1 MAHSIRFPRR
11 HDKADRNGR
20 YAVRL
25 CITKNKRR
33 KYIAL
38 DLYADPAYWDEAG
51 EQFIILRNLK
61 GAEQKAENKQRE
73 ADNALLAKYKV
84 RAREIVER
92 FDMESID
99 WTLNQFEDAFLN
111 TSKQGKFNAYFTDRI
126 AELHATGHIGNSQTY
141 KQTQDMLRSYDRKL
155 DQRLFSDIDLRYVR
169 GFDMFLQ
176 KRGCCGNT
184 RKFYFKALRAILNR
198 ANAEGVGSAA
208 TYPFGRGGFEV
219 SKLEEATAKR
229 YLPATEL
236 SKLKSTTASNPQ
248 CEYARKLFLF
258 SYYCYGISFI
268 DMAMLTTAHI
278 KQMEDD
284 DYIVYKRQKI
294 KQQKGVKPISIKI
307 TPAIRQL
314 IGSLQAAS
322 PTMDDFL
329 QPIVTRIRLY
339 GRAALHAHSNPLQ
352 QVSEIPAPARRGTR
366 NRFPPDELRFP
377 PYGGHDLAA
386 QPHPARGDFTD
397 ARPCRSGNHEHIP
410 RQLRQRS
417 DQRSGESALTAVTV

>member
-1 MAHSIRFPRR
+1 MAYSIRFPRR

-38 DLYADPAYWDEAG
+38 ELYADPAYWDEAG

-92 FDMESID
+92 FEIEGID

-176 KRGCCGNT
+176 KRSCCGNT

-198 ANAEGVGSAA
+198 ALVL
-208 TYPFGRGGFEV
+208 
-219 SKLEEATAKR
+219 KL
-229 YLPATEL
+229 
-236 SKLKSTTASNPQ
+236 
-248 CEYARKLFLF
+248 
-258 SYYCYGISFI
+258 
-268 DMAMLTTAHI
+268 H
-278 KQMEDD
+278 
-284 DYIVYKRQKI
+284 
-294 KQQKGVKPISIKI
+294 
-307 TPAIRQL
+307 
-314 IGSLQAAS
+314 
-322 PTMDDFL
+322 
-329 QPIVTRIRLY
+329 
-339 GRAALHAHSNPLQ
+339 
-352 QVSEIPAPARRGTR
+352 
-366 NRFPPDELRFP
+366 
-377 PYGGHDLAA
+377 
-386 QPHPARGDFTD
+386 
-397 ARPCRSGNHEHIP
+397 
-410 RQLRQRS
+410 
-417 DQRSGESALTAVTV
+417 

>member
-1 MAHSIRFPRR
+1 MAYSIRFPRR

-38 DLYADPAYWDEAG
+38 ELYADPAYWDEAG

-73 ADNALLAKYKV
+73 ADNALLVKYKA

-92 FDMESID
+92 FEIEGID

-198 ANAEGVGSAA
+198 ANAEGVGSVA
-208 TYPFGRGGFEV
+208 TYPFGRADSRSPN
-219 SKLEEATAKR
+219 SKRRPPNATC
-229 YLPATEL
+229 LPPSYRN
-236 SKLKSTTASNPQ
+236 SKA
-248 CEYARKLFLF
+248 AR
-258 SYYCYGISFI
+258 
-268 DMAMLTTAHI
+268 
-278 KQMEDD
+278 
-284 DYIVYKRQKI
+284 
-294 KQQKGVKPISIKI
+294 
-307 TPAIRQL
+307 PAIRN
-314 IGSLQAAS
+314 ANTPAS
-322 PTMDDFL
+322 CFYSPI
-329 QPIVTRIRLY
+329 IVTAFRSSTWRCSRPPILNKWRTATISFTSGKRSN
-339 GRAALHAHSNPLQ
+339 GRK
-352 QVSEIPAPARRGTR
+352 VS
-366 NRFPPDELRFP
+366 NRFRSRSRL
-377 PYGGHDLAA
+377 
-386 QPHPARGDFTD
+386 
-397 ARPCRSGNHEHIP
+397 RSGN
-410 RQLRQRS
+410 
-417 DQRSGESALTAVTV
+417 

>member
-1 MAHSIRFPRR
+1 MKCQAF
-11 HDKADRNGR
+11 
-20 YAVRL
+20 
-25 CITKNKRR
+25 TKRR

-92 FDMESID
+92 FEIEGID

-198 ANAEGVGSAA
+198 ANAEGVGSVA

-229 YLPATEL
+229 YLPAAKL
-236 SKLKSTTASNPQ
+236 SKLKSS
-248 CEYARKLFLF
+248 R
-258 SYYCYGISFI
+258 
-268 DMAMLTTAHI
+268 
-278 KQMEDD
+278 
-284 DYIVYKRQKI
+284 
-294 KQQKGVKPISIKI
+294 
-307 TPAIRQL
+307 
-314 IGSLQAAS
+314 
-322 PTMDDFL
+322 
-329 QPIVTRIRLY
+329 
-339 GRAALHAHSNPLQ
+339 
-352 QVSEIPAPARRGTR
+352 SEERRVGK
-366 NRFPPDELRFP
+366 E
-377 PYGGHDLAA
+377 
-386 QPHPARGDFTD
+386 
-397 ARPCRSGNHEHIP
+397 CRSRWSPYH
-410 RQLRQRS
+410 
-417 DQRSGESALTAVTV
+417 

>member
-92 FDMESID
+92 FEIEGID

-198 ANAEGVGSAA
+198 ANAEGVGSVA
-208 TYPFGRGGFEV
+208 TYPFGRGCFYSPIIV
-219 SKLEEATAKR
+219 TAFRSSTWRCSRPPILNKWRTAT
-229 YLPATEL
+229 
-236 SKLKSTTASNPQ
+236 
-248 CEYARKLFLF
+248 
-258 SYYCYGISFI
+258 ISF
-268 DMAMLTTAHI
+268 TSG
-278 KQMEDD
+278 
-284 DYIVYKRQKI
+284 KR
-294 KQQKGVKPISIKI
+294 SN
-307 TPAIRQL
+307 
-314 IGSLQAAS
+314 
-322 PTMDDFL
+322 
-329 QPIVTRIRLY
+329 
-339 GRAALHAHSNPLQ
+339 GRK
-352 QVSEIPAPARRGTR
+352 VS
-366 NRFPPDELRFP
+366 NRFRSRSRL
-377 PYGGHDLAA
+377 
-386 QPHPARGDFTD
+386 
-397 ARPCRSGNHEHIP
+397 RSGN
-410 RQLRQRS
+410 
-417 DQRSGESALTAVTV
+417 

>member
-92 FDMESID
+92 FDMEGID

-141 KQTQDMLRSYDRKL
+141 KQTQDILKSYDRKL

-198 ANAEGVGSAA
+198 ANAEGVGSVA

-219 SKLEEATAKR
+219 SKLEEATVKR
-229 YLPATEL
+229 YLPAAE
-236 SKLKSTTASNPQ
+236 
-248 CEYARKLFLF
+248 
-258 SYYCYGISFI
+258 
-268 DMAMLTTAHI
+268 
-278 KQMEDD
+278 
-284 DYIVYKRQKI
+284 V
-294 KQQKGVKPISIKI
+294 
-307 TPAIRQL
+307 
-314 IGSLQAAS
+314 
-322 PTMDDFL
+322 
-329 QPIVTRIRLY
+329 
-339 GRAALHAHSNPLQ
+339 
-352 QVSEIPAPARRGTR
+352 
-366 NRFPPDELRFP
+366 
-377 PYGGHDLAA
+377 LAA
-386 QPHPARGDFTD
+386 QGTAPADSAAVAQAKVLVQGIADLVLVFPDHLELLDYKTDRRKSEADFLAAYRT
-397 ARPCRSGNHEHIP
+397 
-410 RQLRQRS
+410 QL
-417 DQRSGESALTAVTV
+417 DLYALAISKRFAPKPVTYKGIYSLELGKLIEVK

>member
-92 FDMESID
+92 FEIEGID

-141 KQTQDMLRSYDRKL
+141 KQTQDMLKSYDRKL

-198 ANAEGVGSAA
+198 ANAGVSARWRPIRSDGA
-208 TYPFGRGGFEV
+208 DSRSPN
-219 SKLEEATAKR
+219 SKRRPPNAIC
-229 YLPATEL
+229 LPPSYRN
-236 SKLKSTTASNPQ
+236 SKAP
-248 CEYARKLFLF
+248 R
-258 SYYCYGISFI
+258 
-268 DMAMLTTAHI
+268 
-278 KQMEDD
+278 
-284 DYIVYKRQKI
+284 
-294 KQQKGVKPISIKI
+294 
-307 TPAIRQL
+307 PAIRN
-314 IGSLQAAS
+314 ANTPAS
-322 PTMDDFL
+322 CFYSPI
-329 QPIVTRIRLY
+329 IVTAFRSSTWRCSRPPRSNRWRTATISFTR
-339 GRAALHAHSNPLQ
+339 GRRS
-352 QVSEIPAPARRGTR
+352 SGRKGS
-366 NRFPPDELRFP
+366 NRFRS
-377 PYGGHDLAA
+377 
-386 QPHPARGDFTD
+386 RS
-397 ARPCRSGNHEHIP
+397 RPQSGN
-410 RQLRQRS
+410 
-417 DQRSGESALTAVTV
+417 

>member
-61 GAEQKAENKQRE
+61 GAEQKAENKRRE

-84 RAREIVER
+84 RARKIVER
-92 FDMESID
+92 FEIEGID

-141 KQTQDMLRSYDRKL
+141 KQTQDILKSYDRKL

-198 ANAEGVGSAA
+198 ANAEGVGSVA

-229 YLPATEL
+229 YLPAAEL
-236 SKLKSTTASNPQ
+236 SKLKSVTASNPQ

-268 DMAMLTTAHI
+268 DMAMLTAAHI
-278 KQMEDD
+278 KQMEDG
-284 DYIVYKRQKI
+284 DYIVYKRHKIQHQKN
-294 KQQKGVKPISIKI
+294 VTPIHIQLNESI
-307 TPAIRQL
+307 
-314 IGSLQAAS
+314 QALLKTLRDES
-322 PTMDDFL
+322 PTVDGFL
-329 QPIVTRIRLY
+329 LPIVTCAGYSGEKLYNHIR
-339 GRAALHAHSNPLQ
+339 GRYRKYSKYLKLLAEEFNIQ
-352 QVSEIPAPARRGTR
+352 
-366 NRFPPDELRFP
+366 ELRLTS
-377 PYGGHDLAA
+377 YVSRHTMAMTMQRNKIQRDVISQVLGHADLKTTNVYLDSFDNSIVDEAA
-386 QPHPARGDFTD
+386 KV
-397 ARPCRSGNHEHIP
+397 
-410 RQLRQRS
+410 L
-417 DQRSGESALTAVTV
+417 

>member
-92 FDMESID
+92 FEIEGID

-198 ANAEGVGSAA
+198 ANAEGDCQ
-208 TYPFGRGGFEV
+208 T
-219 SKLEEATAKR
+219 
-229 YLPATEL
+229 LPACHRAVETQKHHGL
-236 SKLKSTTASNPQ
+236 QSAMRIRPQ
-248 CEYARKLFLF
+248 AVSLFLLLLRHF
-258 SYYCYGISFI
+258 VHRHG
-268 DMAMLTTAHI
+268 DAHGRPD
-278 KQMEDD
+278 QTD
-284 DYIVYKRQKI
+284 
-294 KQQKGVKPISIKI
+294 GG
-307 TPAIRQL
+307 RQL
-314 IGSLQAAS
+314 YRLQAAEDQAAERCQ
-322 PTMDDFL
+322 TDFDQDHARDPATDREPASGL
-329 QPIVTRIRLY
+329 TDRGRFPAADRHPLRLY

-352 QVSEIPAPARRGTR
+352 QVSKIPAPARRGAR
-366 NRFPPDELRFP
+366 N
-377 PYGGHDLAA
+377 
-386 QPHPARGDFTD
+386 
-397 ARPCRSGNHEHIP
+397 
-410 RQLRQRS
+410 
-417 DQRSGESALTAVTV
+417 

>member
-92 FDMESID
+92 FEIEGID

-141 KQTQDMLRSYDRKL
+141 KQTQDMLRNYDRKL
-155 DQRLFSDIDLRYVR
+155 DQQLFSDIDLRYVR

-184 RKFYFKALRAILNR
+184 RKFYFKALRAILN
-198 ANAEGVGSAA
+198 
-208 TYPFGRGGFEV
+208 
-219 SKLEEATAKR
+219 
-229 YLPATEL
+229 L
-236 SKLKSTTASNPQ
+236 SL
-248 CEYARKLFLF
+248 
-258 SYYCYGISFI
+258 I
-268 DMAMLTTAHI
+268 HI
-278 KQMEDD
+278 
-284 DYIVYKRQKI
+284 
-294 KQQKGVKPISIKI
+294 
-307 TPAIRQL
+307 
-314 IGSLQAAS
+314 
-322 PTMDDFL
+322 
-329 QPIVTRIRLY
+329 
-339 GRAALHAHSNPLQ
+339 
-352 QVSEIPAPARRGTR
+352 
-366 NRFPPDELRFP
+366 
-377 PYGGHDLAA
+377 
-386 QPHPARGDFTD
+386 
-397 ARPCRSGNHEHIP
+397 
-410 RQLRQRS
+410 
-417 DQRSGESALTAVTV
+417 